1 VYLAEFNCQSSPVGV
16 YMAKFIW
23 RIVSG
28 VAYLVRKTHI
38 IHPEKISST
47 LLAWFRIYNVAKGG

>member
-1 VYLAEFNCQSSPVGV
+1 
-16 YMAKFIW
+16 MAKFIW